1 MKSFNKYLF
10 LEDLKNQLTTEIEKS
25 NISDMYQ
32 VHTFIDETINSECTY
47 TYDCFEIC
55 IDLDATDF
63 NAYMWP
69 VNNIEQLAFVALY
82 DCVQSEFDYLEINQ
96 LIENKL
102 NA

>member
-10 LEDLKNQLTTEIEKS
+10 LEELKNQLTEEIEKS
-25 NISDMYQ
+25 NVDNMDSINIL
-32 VHTFIDETINSECTY
+32 IDEIINNECTY
-47 TYDCFEIC
+47 TSDCFEIC
-55 IDLDATDF
+55 IELDATDF

-82 DCVQSEFDYLEINQ
+82 DFVHAELDYLKINE

>member
-1 MKSFNKYLF
+1 MRNFNKYLF
-10 LEDLKNQLTTEIEKS
+10 LQDLMTNLKTEIEKYNVDNMDS
-25 NISDMYQ
+25 INIL
-32 VHTFIDETINSECTY
+32 IDEIINNECTY
-47 TYDCFEIC
+47 TSDCFEIC
-55 IDLDATDF
+55 IELDATDF

-82 DCVQSEFDYLEINQ
+82 DFVHAEFDYLKINE